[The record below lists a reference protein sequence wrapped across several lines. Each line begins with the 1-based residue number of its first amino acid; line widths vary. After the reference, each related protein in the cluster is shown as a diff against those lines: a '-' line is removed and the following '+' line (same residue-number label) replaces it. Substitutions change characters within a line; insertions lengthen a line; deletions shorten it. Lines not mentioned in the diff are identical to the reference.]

1 MKDTLYN
8 LIRNNRNST
17 PQRIKIEVTYL
28 EVAYLYLLDPATGK
42 THEKSTIHI
51 ITNKEVED
59 DQSHQSNI
67 FTLYR
72 RSSIRKLLG
81 NLTESLIQT
90 REDNMTR

>member
-1 MKDTLYN
+1 MYIL
-8 LIRNNRNST
+8 
-17 PQRIKIEVTYL
+17 
-28 EVAYLYLLDPATGK
+28 
-42 THEKSTIHI
+42 
-51 ITNKEVED
+51 TNKEVED
-59 DQSHQSNI
+59 DQYHQSNV